1 MKYKKY
7 VVIFAVVAGVFLIS
21 CGSNEHVKV
30 SSVQE
35 AETEETSQADPAVM
49 IGGVLY
55 YNTGE
60 EDEEGGQCGTMDGYI
75 TSSVSDGQLPAEND
89 QSNFG
94 DGYGYQLGR
103 EAGTYEIYI
112 DGRWM
117 IFSKDE

>member
-30 SSVQE
+30 RSVQE
-35 AETEETSQADPAVM
+35 AETEEPSQNDLAVM

-60 EDEEGGQCGTMDGYI
+60 EDEEGGQCGTMDGSI
-75 TSSVSDGQLPAEND
+75 TSSVSAGLLPAEND